1 MAGQSSSQPETAW
14 NGGPVGAGEHVV
26 RDGECL
32 SSIAKRTGH
41 FWETLWN
48 DPGNAELKAARKD
61 PNLLLPGDRLVV
73 PPPRPKEESGQA
85 EQRHR
90 FRRKGEPAKLRFRF
104 VKEPDLPPAEQPD
117 IVVVQSGKDSITED
131 PDPRSQAHAD
141 EPRAN
146 APYILDID
154 GELQEGTTDADG
166 ILEVPVSGNARE
178 ARVIFDSGTDH
189 EQEYHFTLGHLNPI
203 SEVVGVKQRLAN
215 LTFECG
221 DRSNE
226 LTDGLRWAI
235 EAFQFKHGLEQRGE
249 LTDDLRRLIQD
260 LHGS

>member
-1 MAGQSSSQPETAW
+1 MAT
-14 NGGPVGAGEHVV
+14 EHKV
-26 RDGECL
+26 RQGECI
-32 SSIAKRTGH
+32 SSIAARYGL
-41 FWETLWN
+41 FPETIWD
-48 DPGNAELKAARKD
+48 DPANADLKGRRGAPHILA
-61 PNLLLPGDRLVV
+61 PGDVV
-73 PPPRPKEESGQA
+73 IVPDKRCKEEAGGT

-90 FRRKGEPAKLRFRF
+90 FRRKGVPAMLRLRF
-104 VKEPDLPPAEQPD
+104 VKEPDLPPDEQPD
-117 IVVVQSGKDSITED
+117 IVVVESGKNSITED
-131 PDPRSQAHAD
+131 PDPRSQAHED

-166 ILEVPVSGNARE
+166 ILEVPVSGGARE
-178 ARVIFDSGTDH
+178 ARVIFDSGTEH

-235 EAFQFKHGLEQRGE
+235 EAFQFKHGLEQSGE